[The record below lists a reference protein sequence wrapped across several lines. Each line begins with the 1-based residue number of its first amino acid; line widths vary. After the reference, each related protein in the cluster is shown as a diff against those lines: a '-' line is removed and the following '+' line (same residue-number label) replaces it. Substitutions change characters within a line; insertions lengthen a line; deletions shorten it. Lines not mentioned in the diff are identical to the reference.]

1 MVYLPLKC
9 LLLIPPEPRSLLK
22 SSRLKLH
29 LLHTQ
34 ICVGLPKAVLQTNS
48 QIISQTTST
57 LSKLW
62 NSHVSRMP
70 PSYWILPSYH
80 IEVYLYKF
88 SAQLTLEEI
97 IKTGL
102 MLGLLQAPMCKWLC
116 TPLCEEIF
124 EFFFNFKFYILLVRP
139 FGKWLI
145 NALLFGCYGISI
157 LNDRSFIARDFINHF
172 YDSLMLISFLFLNA
186 QEFMYHFIQK
196 GKKNIIGKR
205 EQCAASPEPPIG
217 LRHYKKKKHKT
228 SPK

>member
-124 EFFFNFKFYILLVRP
+124 EFFFNFKFCFFSDFQLLHFVGQTIWEVANKRTS
-139 FGKWLI
+139 FWL
-145 NALLFGCYGISI
+145 L
-157 LNDRSFIARDFINHF
+157 R
-172 YDSLMLISFLFLNA
+172 
-186 QEFMYHFIQK
+186 
-196 GKKNIIGKR
+196 NI
-205 EQCAASPEPPIG
+205 
-217 LRHYKKKKHKT
+217 YT
-228 SPK
+228 